1 MIVDL
6 ASKMRDE
13 FFTIIRSRTAAT
25 VAEAND
31 AALAIINKL
40 IAKKSYQDGV
50 ITALRAENERLRAAL
65 ETTTDDCK
73 NAFHENERLRAALEK
88 RACSCLICER
98 SPEDQDDHCEA
109 RAALSGADAPSPW
122 RLIED
127 GVQDTDWRLLWV
139 PDEHGGLPIVGC
151 MDAETWIYRDD
162 ERACGQLIKLPTHWM
177 PLPPPP
183 KKEGE

>member
-1 MIVDL
+1 MTTPDI
-6 ASKMRDE
+6 
-13 FFTIIRSRTAAT
+13 TITS
-25 VAEAND
+25 
-31 AALAIINKL
+31 
-40 IAKKSYQDGV
+40 
-50 ITALRAENERLRAAL
+50 LRAEVERLRAAL

-122 RLIED
+122 RPIET

-162 ERACGQLIKLPTHWM
+162 ERACGYLTKLPSHWM

-183 KKEGE
+183 KTEET